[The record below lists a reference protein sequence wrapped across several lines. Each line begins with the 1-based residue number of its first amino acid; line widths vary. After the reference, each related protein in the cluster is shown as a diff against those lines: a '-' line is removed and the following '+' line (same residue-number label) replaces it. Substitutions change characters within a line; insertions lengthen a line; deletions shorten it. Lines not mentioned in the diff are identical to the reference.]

1 MTGQSPEKEVKL
13 TDETV
18 KGTSETVDTISS
30 FVNDDHITEIMRLQQ
45 NV

>member
-1 MTGQSPEKEVKL
+1 MTSQSPEKEVKV
-13 TDETV
+13 TDENV
-18 KGTSETVDTISS
+18 KETSGTVDTVSS